1 MSEFEPPIY
10 EAGAFWRQVKR
21 GISGLVLPENVS
33 DPKNEAAAW
42 RSICMGKLLRRPQ
55 WRGSSS

>member
-33 DPKNEAAAW
+33 DPKSEVVNGEIEATVTMW
-42 RSICMGKLLRRPQ
+42 GETERIVLK
-55 WRGSSS
+55 